1 MLTVLTLF
9 VSLSGTSAA
18 VTSDYR
24 SALDALS
31 AKYSQLEKEQAAI
44 QKEINRAK
52 SEKDKQLA
60 EKKQLDNQIY
70 SVRQQIALLAE
81 KITILESSITERQE
95 EMKRQNATITNT
107 LQTLKKR
114 LRVMYA
120 TGNASLLGLVLG
132 AEDFSQFLTRAQ
144 VASRVA
150 QHDQQLV
157 TDMRLELSVINLVK
171 GEIEGAKLELEDAKT
186 LMAQKQSDLGI
197 KLTKTNS
204 QIQDLEA
211 LEREYKANKSSI
223 DKQMK
228 EVQAEVDDIYRQ
240 IQSVGE
246 YEGGVMLWPV
256 LGHPGIT
263 SYYGWRFG
271 GSDFHTG
278 IDIARSNAAGQGIYG
293 KPIRAAAS
301 GKVVFAQTN
310 YIAYR
315 GYGIYLIID
324 HGSNISTLYGHCS
337 SLGVKVGQTVQ
348 RGQTVG
354 YVGSTGWSTGP
365 HLHFEVRVS
374 GKHVNPLTYLK

>member
-157 TDMRLELSVINLVK
+157 TDMRLEDRKSVV
-171 GEIEGAKLELEDAKT
+171 
-186 LMAQKQSDLGI
+186 
-197 KLTKTNS
+197 
-204 QIQDLEA
+204 
-211 LEREYKANKSSI
+211 
-223 DKQMK
+223 
-228 EVQAEVDDIYRQ
+228 
-240 IQSVGE
+240 
-246 YEGGVMLWPV
+246 
-256 LGHPGIT
+256 
-263 SYYGWRFG
+263 
-271 GSDFHTG
+271 
-278 IDIARSNAAGQGIYG
+278 
-293 KPIRAAAS
+293 
-301 GKVVFAQTN
+301 
-310 YIAYR
+310 
-315 GYGIYLIID
+315 
-324 HGSNISTLYGHCS
+324 
-337 SLGVKVGQTVQ
+337 
-348 RGQTVG
+348 
-354 YVGSTGWSTGP
+354 
-365 HLHFEVRVS
+365 
-374 GKHVNPLTYLK
+374 